1 MTVPLA
7 NALPLLAVLAAVA
20 VAGLACHLAERCIRG
35 RCCRPCCV
43 PTHDDTRL
51 RLDSSPGVS
60 STNLM
65 RSEL

>member
-7 NALPLLAVLAAVA
+7 SALPLLAVLAAIA

-35 RCCRPCCV
+35 RCCRPCCI
-43 PTHDDTRL
+43 PTHDEGSL
-51 RLDSSPGVS
+51 RLDSSGALS